1 MKKWMAAPVLAG
13 VLTIGAAGVTEAA
26 TATDPV
32 TAQTDSST
40 STSNDDG
47 SKAGLWGLLG
57 LLGLAGLAGLKR
69 RNEPVRY
76 ERTDTPADS
85 TTRV

>member
-13 VLTIGAAGVTEAA
+13 VLTIGAAGVTEAT
-26 TATDPV
+26 TAPNPAP
-32 TAQTDSST
+32 AQTDTSSN
-40 STSNDDG
+40 NDDS

-76 ERTDTPADS
+76 DTTTPS
-85 TTRV
+85 STRV